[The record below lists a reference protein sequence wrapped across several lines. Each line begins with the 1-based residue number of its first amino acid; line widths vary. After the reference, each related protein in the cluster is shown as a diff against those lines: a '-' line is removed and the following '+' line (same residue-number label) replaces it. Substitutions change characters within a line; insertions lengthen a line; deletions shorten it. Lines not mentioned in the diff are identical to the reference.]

1 MKIER
6 EISARRVALAV
17 VAPNDIYQRQATL
30 GLIYALRSAGYAPES
45 HSWVSQIGSAYYYAG
60 GPVTH
65 VTVFV
70 HNDGVKTQVVIT
82 GVPRIRP

>member
-17 VAPNDIYQRQATL
+17 VTPNKNCQRQVTL

-45 HSWVSQIGSAYYYAG
+45 RGWAYQIGPAYYYAG
-60 GPVTH
+60 GQVAH
-65 VTVFV
+65 VTVFADK
-70 HNDGVKTQVVIT
+70 DGKTRVVIT
-82 GVPRIRP
+82 GVPGVRP